1 MSVRLSVCVSV
12 RAGELAVHERT
23 VQYVASAATLPSSG
37 LRSVEGTLLKI
48 FPQVRPEHDLSDLT

>member
-1 MSVRLSVCVSV
+1 VCL

-48 FPQVRPEHDLSDLT
+48 FPQVRPDHDLSELT